1 MSDVTLVLT
10 SCGRFDLLDKTIQ
23 SISPSIISSLSN
35 KIIIDDSG
43 REDAKTYFSKYG
55 DDWNIIINDENIG
68 QPRSVDK
75 AYSQVDSEYIFHCED
90 DWLFD
95 PSFSL
100 QDCVDILN
108 YESNS
113 LQVTFRKDCPHPVD
127 PQVRSTPKGVDY
139 QLKVPGWNS
148 EWYGFTYNPSVFRK
162 SAYDSLGKYQG
173 FREQDISRFYYDKG
187 FFTYAL
193 TKKYVEHIGWGR
205 GTQSHK
211 KL

>member
-1 MSDVTLVLT
+1 MKGITLVLT
-10 SCGRFDLLDKTIQ
+10 SCNRVDLLDKTLESIGSEVLQ
-23 SISPSIISSLSN
+23 SLEH

-43 REDAKTYFSKYG
+43 NDSVKDYFSKY
-55 DDWNIIINDENIG
+55 DSSWQIILNEENIG
-68 QPRSVDK
+68 QPKSVDK
-75 AYSQVDSEYIFHCED
+75 AYSFVTTPYIFHCED

-100 QDCVDILN
+100 QGCVDILN

-127 PQVRSTPKGVDY
+127 PQIRSTPNGVDY
-139 QLKVPGWNS
+139 QLKVPGWNG
-148 EWYGFTYNPSVFRK
+148 EWYGFTYNPSLFRK

-173 FREQDISRFYYDKG
+173 FREQDISRLYYDKG
-187 FFTYAL
+187 FFSYAL

-205 GTQSHK
+205 GTQSYK